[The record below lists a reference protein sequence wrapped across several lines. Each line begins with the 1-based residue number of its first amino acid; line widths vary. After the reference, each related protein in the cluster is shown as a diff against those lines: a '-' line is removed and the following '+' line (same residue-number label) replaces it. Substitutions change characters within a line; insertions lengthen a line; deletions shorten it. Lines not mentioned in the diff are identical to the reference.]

1 MYGVSAKGGSKTAV
15 LVQGV
20 SMGSALVLKE
30 GNPLINVCSGARKL
44 SGKLCEHPTLNSK
57 P

>member
-20 SMGSALVLKE
+20 SMGSVLVLKE
-30 GNPLINVCSGARKL
+30 GNPLINVCSELESCQG
-44 SGKLCEHPTLNSK
+44 SFVNIQP
-57 P
+57 